1 MLLIGLAAAVF
12 SLFSPQAAGAEP
24 SLEAIMAPAITPNDA
39 AAFCFAP
46 ANRQPGERDRDC
58 QYRALREDAA
68 RVARNDGLRWRCGR
82 QAAAPGETVEQC
94 AARILI
100 AERAAAEAA
109 RVARAEAAEKERVA
123 GASDFDALFA
133 EAGPPPG
140 PASSPPPPP
149 APPRQNCRRETTTY
163 PNGAGGSV
171 SWICGNDDTLGDQLR
186 EMLRPR

>member
-1 MLLIGLAAAVF
+1 MLLIGLAAAVL
-12 SLFSPQAAGAEP
+12 SVLAPQTDP
-24 SLEAIMAPAITPNDA
+24 TVEALLGPAMTPNDA

-94 AARILI
+94 AARILV

-109 RVARAEAAEKERVA
+109 RVARAEAAEKGRVA

-133 EAGPPPG
+133 EAGPPPA
-140 PASSPPPPP
+140 PASPPPPPP

-163 PNGAGGSV
+163 PDGTGGSV
-171 SWICGNDDTLGDQLR
+171 SWICGNDETLGDQLR